1 MRLLYPDWPNLA
13 RAHNLSARSQR
24 RIRASTALGLC
35 SRQWESAP
43 HIPPP
48 VCCWAGCP
56 TITPRWSKKI
66 CG

>member
-35 SRQWESAP
+35 SRQW
-43 HIPPP
+43 
-48 VCCWAGCP
+48 
-56 TITPRWSKKI
+56 
-66 CG
+66 